1 MMAKSGEI
9 SAASS
14 FMILAGSIS
23 GPGAL
28 LGFSFCNN
36 FRTPSAVTLMSG
48 IAGNLVLLGVGM
60 LLQSSL
66 VHVDSYCLFRMSA
79 LSFASAW
86 SLPFSFKGA
95 IPLASLRRDLMID
108 QNLFCLG

>member
-1 MMAKSGEI
+1 MAKSGEI

-23 GPGAL
+23 GPVAL
-28 LGFSFCNN
+28 FVFSFCNN

-48 IAGNLVLLGVGM
+48 ITGYVVLLGVGM

-95 IPLASLRRDLMID
+95 IPLVSLRKDLKND

>member
-1 MMAKSGEI
+1 MAKSGEI

-23 GPGAL
+23 GPVAL

-48 IAGNLVLLGVGM
+48 IAGYVVYFRCWDVVAVL
-60 LLQSSL
+60 SSP
-66 VHVDSYCLFRMSA
+66 C
-79 LSFASAW
+79 
-86 SLPFSFKGA
+86 
-95 IPLASLRRDLMID
+95 
-108 QNLFCLG
+108 

>member
-1 MMAKSGEI
+1 MAKSGEI

-23 GPGAL
+23 GPVA

-36 FRTPSAVTLMSG
+36 FRTPLAVTLMSG
-48 IAGNLVLLGVGM
+48 IAGYVVLLGVGM

-66 VHVDSYCLFRMSA
+66 VHVDSYCLLRMSA

-86 SLPFSFKGA
+86 SLPCSFKGA
-95 IPLASLRRDLMID
+95 IPLVSLRKDLKND

>member
-1 MMAKSGEI
+1 MAKSCEI

-23 GPGAL
+23 GPVAL
-28 LGFSFCNN
+28 LVFSFCNN
-36 FRTPSAVTLMSG
+36 LRTPSVVTLMSG
-48 IAGNLVLLGVGM
+48 IAGNGVPSCVGM

-66 VHVDSYCLFRMSA
+66 VHVDSYFLFRMSA

-86 SLPFSFKGA
+86 SLPFSFQGA
-95 IPLASLRRDLMID
+95 IPLVSL
-108 QNLFCLG
+108 

>member
-1 MMAKSGEI
+1 MAKSGEI

-14 FMILAGSIS
+14 FMILAVSIS
-23 GPGAL
+23 GPVAL

-48 IAGNLVLLGVGM
+48 IAGYVVLLGVGM

-66 VHVDSYCLFRMSA
+66 VHVGSYCLFRMSA

-95 IPLASLRRDLMID
+95 IPLVSLRRDLKND